1 MWPLEQTSR
10 PPAADSTLVATIS
23 MPGHLPLLSLHRML
37 HRALKDPVTQVFPD
51 THIIR
56 CPRRLPPATLPRF
69 THKIHS
75 WDELPQVVNLANSLA
90 TLVSSRLSSLSM
102 RNHNSNHNT
111 PLTATAAIAAR
122 ASPG

>member
-1 MWPLEQTSR
+1 MWPLEQTLR

-23 MPGHLPLLSLHRML
+23 MPGHLLPLSLHRMP
-37 HRALKDPVTQVFPD
+37 HRALKDLVTQVLPD

-69 THKIHS
+69 TRKIPS

-90 TLVSSRLSSLSM
+90 TLDSSRRSSLNM
-102 RNHNSNHNT
+102 RSHNSNHNT
-111 PLTATAAIAAR
+111 PLTATAAVVAR

>member
-1 MWPLEQTSR
+1 MWPLEQTLR

-23 MPGHLPLLSLHRML
+23 MPGHLPPLSLHRMP
-37 HRALKDPVTQVFPD
+37 HRALKDLVTQVLPD

-69 THKIHS
+69 TRKIPS
-75 WDELPQVVNLANSLA
+75 WDEVVNLANSLA
-90 TLVSSRLSSLSM
+90 TLDSSRRSSLNM
-102 RNHNSNHNT
+102 RSHNSNHNT
-111 PLTATAAIAAR
+111 PLTATAAVVAR